1 MAISYIVPDF
11 VYDNIDSIKTIRK
24 TLKISLGEL
33 SKETGISLL
42 WISRIE
48 DGDQLPSRAA
58 YNKLAKVF
66 DWEVWN

>member
-1 MAISYIVPDF
+1 MAISYSVPDF

-24 TLKISLGEL
+24 TLKISLSEL
-33 SKETGISLL
+33 HKDTGISLL
-42 WISRIE
+42 WLLHIE
-48 DGDQLPSRAA
+48 DRDQLPSRAA